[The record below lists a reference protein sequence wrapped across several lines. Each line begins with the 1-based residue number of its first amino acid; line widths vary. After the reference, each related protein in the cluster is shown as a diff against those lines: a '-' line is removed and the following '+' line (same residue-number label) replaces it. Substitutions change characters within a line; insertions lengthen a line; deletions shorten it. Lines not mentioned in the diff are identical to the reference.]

1 MNIFYLARC
10 PIKSAELMC
19 DKHIVKMILES
30 AQMLCT
36 AHHINGSKLSLED
49 IYKPAYK
56 NHPST
61 VWVRESPK
69 HYDWLYIH
77 FLTLC
82 SEYTRRY
89 GKTHITYTKLSFHLA
104 TLPLTFSKNTFRSPP
119 KCMPDIYKKGHT
131 VYAYRK
137 YYANAKKHFAKYT
150 KTPVPYFFR
159 SSYYHV

>member
-10 PIKSAELMC
+10 PQKSAMLMC

-36 AHHINGSKLSLED
+36 AHHVNGTLLLKTE

-61 VWVRESPK
+61 KWARESAEQYK
-69 HYDWLYIH
+69 WLYKH
-77 FLTLC
+77 FCTLC
-82 SEYTRRY
+82 DEYTRRY
-89 GKTHITYTKLSFHLA
+89 GKVHTTDQKL
-104 TLPLTFSKNTFRSPP
+104 RSILFIHPTEFDYIGFTPPP
-119 KCMPDIYKKGHT
+119 KCMPNIYKKGHT
-131 VYAYRK
+131 VFAYRK

-150 KTPVPYFFR
+150 DTPVPYFLR
-159 SSYYHV
+159 SSYYHI

>member
-1 MNIFYLARC
+1 MNIFYLSRC
-10 PIKSAELMC
+10 PHKSAKLMC

-36 AHHINGSKLSLED
+36 AHHVNGTLLLKSD

-61 VWVRESPK
+61 VWVRESAL
-69 HYDWLYIH
+69 HYNWLYMH

-82 SEYTRRY
+82 DEYTRRY
-89 GKTHITYTKLSFHLA
+89 GKVHLTYTKLAFYLA
-104 TLPLTFSKNTFRSPP
+104 SLPKQFPKDNFRSPP

-131 VYAYRK
+131 VFAYRK

-150 KTPVPYFFR
+150 NTPVPNFLR
-159 SSYYHV
+159 SNFYHV

>member
-1 MNIFYLARC
+1 MNIFYLSRC
-10 PIKSAELMC
+10 PHKSAKLMC

-36 AHHINGSKLSLED
+36 AHHVNGTLLLKSD

-61 VWVRESPK
+61 KWARESAK
-69 HYDWLYIH
+69 QYKWLYEH
-77 FLTLC
+77 FCTLC
-82 SEYTRRY
+82 DEYTRRY
-89 GKTHITYTKLSFHLA
+89 GKVHSTEKKLRSILFIHPTYFDYIG
-104 TLPLTFSKNTFRSPP
+104 FSPPP

-131 VYAYRK
+131 VFAYRK

-150 KTPVPYFFR
+150 DTPVPNFLR
-159 SSYYHV
+159 SNFYHV